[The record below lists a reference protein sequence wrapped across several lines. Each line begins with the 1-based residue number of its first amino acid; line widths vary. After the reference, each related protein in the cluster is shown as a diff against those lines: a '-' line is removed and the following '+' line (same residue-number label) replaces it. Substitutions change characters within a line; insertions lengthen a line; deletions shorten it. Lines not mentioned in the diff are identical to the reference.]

1 MSIERQLKSFETIIC
16 LKCNSFEMEV
26 HSTMWHCSNC
36 GYNARQDEIIN
47 KKIYISKT
55 KLKKYILNQSDE
67 NLSQKIIAVY
77 LKKKGYSNEIFNN
90 HSLIGELLMDLKTN
104 SNYKTHKLFSLE
116 NVI

>member
-1 MSIERQLKSFETIIC
+1 
-16 LKCNSFEMEV
+16 MELYSNV
-26 HSTMWHCSNC
+26 WRCSNC
-36 GYNARQDEIIN
+36 GYNTRQDEIIN

-55 KLKKYILNQSDE
+55 KLKKYILNQHDE

-116 NVI
+116 NII